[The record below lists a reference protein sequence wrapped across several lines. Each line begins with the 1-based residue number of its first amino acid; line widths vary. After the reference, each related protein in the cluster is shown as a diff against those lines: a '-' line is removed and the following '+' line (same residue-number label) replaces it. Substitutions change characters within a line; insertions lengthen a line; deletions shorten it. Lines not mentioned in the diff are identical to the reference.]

1 MAPQRKRETRENNFY
16 DVGVQGRKTGITLA
30 DKGVYDEHGL
40 EPISGIFSSP
50 EKSPPKRASTV
61 TGSESMEIQESSIPD
76 LTTSRQILRNDRT
89 HLPPPLSR
97 SPKKT
102 ALGSSPRRQS
112 SMGPRA
118 GSVPLSSPVRETSNP
133 TARRLK
139 FGKKDKNSQE
149 TPTLSGSG
157 ARRGFR
163 ADVYDIPEDDSPVP
177 QQSTI
182 LEDSLLQDE
191 ALANEDSVVI
201 NHSEDFTLAQIGDTT
216 ATEAELIEDSTN
228 LDQSEVA
235 PEPVKVPA
243 KRGRKRKSDVLE
255 PAPQVETSATK
266 LRKRTAAHAS
276 QPQKR
281 VGKIAPA
288 STAKARRSQRISDI
302 TEQEPSYLDTPE
314 DTSEVPSEPVQ
325 EAPVAPKRRGR
336 PPKSTSGKGEAD
348 AVFKKPSKP
357 VVKPK
362 EKSITKTKPAAKA
375 KEKSPQ
381 TISEH
386 AGKLV
391 DAYGNPLS
399 KEDIEQMSTT
409 SVASRFGR
417 GRHLSVFRE
426 MDPESIARVGKTG
439 RHRVAPIDFWKN
451 DRIAYDVDGSMTSVV
466 KNQDVEPERKSTK
479 GSGRGRKRALAAI
492 EEEVE
497 LDPWE
502 EDEGTLLGNYV
513 DFDRM
518 TGLPTTDVVE
528 DTIAWAEKGIHPED
542 VRDGSFQYT
551 RLGAVDAFFNWGVIE
566 LRADQMKRTKNSR
579 VMHMVWTLQSGT
591 VEVKVHEN
599 EFTVHKGGVWQVP
612 RGMSVFLL
620 FSCFHFPVLHLSPFY
635 LHLRV
640 GHVPSHTISARQPLF
655 ALAVVAV
662 RRALPRF

>member
-1 MAPQRKRETRENNFY
+1 
-16 DVGVQGRKTGITLA
+16 
-30 DKGVYDEHGL
+30 
-40 EPISGIFSSP
+40 
-50 EKSPPKRASTV
+50 
-61 TGSESMEIQESSIPD
+61 
-76 LTTSRQILRNDRT
+76 
-89 HLPPPLSR
+89 
-97 SPKKT
+97 
-102 ALGSSPRRQS
+102 
-112 SMGPRA
+112 MGPRA
-118 GSVPLSSPVRETSNP
+118 GSASLSSPVRDTSNP

-182 LEDSLLQDE
+182 LDDSLVQDD
-191 ALANEDSVVI
+191 AVVNEDSVVI
-201 NHSEDFTLAQIGDTT
+201 NHSEDFTLAQIGDTM
-216 ATEAELIEDSTN
+216 ATEAELVEDSTN

-255 PAPQVETSATK
+255 PVQQVETSVTK
-266 LRKRTAAHAS
+266 LRKRTAAQALL
-276 QPQKR
+276 PQKKAE
-281 VGKIAPA
+281 KITPAPA
-288 STAKARRSQRISDI
+288 TNARRSQRISDI
-302 TEQEPSYLDTPE
+302 TEQEPSYLDTL
-314 DTSEVPSEPVQ
+314 DDASEVPFEPVQ
-325 EAPVAPKRRGR
+325 EAPVVPKRRGR
-336 PPKSTSGKGEAD
+336 PPKVRPAPEKENPTPAKAAKSTSGKGDTD
-348 AVFKKPSKP
+348 AIFKKPSKL

-362 EKSITKTKPAAKA
+362 EKSITKSKPATKT

-381 TISEH
+381 TVSEH

-466 KNQDVEPERKSTK
+466 KNQDLEPERKSTR
-479 GSGRGRKRALAAI
+479 GSGRGRKRALAAV

-502 EDEGTLLGNYV
+502 EDEGRLLGNYV

-528 DTIAWAEKGIHPED
+528 DSKCHHSSHSISQPANFSTAIAWAEKGIHPED

-579 VMHMVWTLQSGT
+579 VMHMVWTVQSGT

-612 RGMSVFLL
+612 RGMSISY
-620 FSCFHFPVLHLSPFY
+620 FSPAFIFRSCTRFHSI
-635 LHLRV
+635 
-640 GHVPSHTISARQPLF
+640 SISAWDLS
-655 ALAVVAV
+655 LATQFSHDNRCLRSLLWPYDGRYLASDT
-662 RRALPRF
+662 ATP